1 MIVDRLSKYGDFVPL
16 KHPYLARTIVKVFI
30 KEVVKLHGIP
40 ASIVSDRDPLFLSN
54 FWKEL
59 FEKQGTQLRRC

>member
-1 MIVDRLSKYGDFVPL
+1 MIVDRLSKYGHFVPL
-16 KHPYLARTIVKVFI
+16 KYPYSARTIAEVFI